1 VESKAE
7 KAIQEKYTDIGK
19 VATYPAS
26 KTKTLFESPHADR
39 EHLEI
44 NLLAV

>member
-7 KAIQEKYTDIGK
+7 KAIQEKYTDIAK
-19 VATYPAS
+19 VATYFPS
-26 KTKTLFESPHADR
+26 KTKTLFESPRADR

-44 NLLAV
+44 NFLAV